1 MLRYWLVCTKW
12 VIMQGVLLADHAQ
25 DHDRCRATE
34 QLLDVAGERE
44 KMKQVIIMLTLMLA
58 VAAVTASPLGAAAGT
73 PPSDPYSY
81 KAIAAKNYRGVTLN
95 VLTLEKPVLGE
106 PTELH
111 ARQFETLTGAR
122 VTINHVPFEMFYQEL
137 LLGVK
142 KNKYDVLFYGSMW
155 IADVLDYLEPIPPKM
170 LNSLQYQDVLPHYKN
185 IASWGNVPYQ
195 VPVDGDRHFLQYRKD
210 LLEDPGYRAEFKKRT
225 GRVLDVPKTWPEL
238 QEIAR
243 FFQGRKLA
251 DGHVISGIAE
261 VTVNNAL
268 LGNQF
273 IKRAAPYAKHPDVKG
288 GFYFDLA
295 TMEPLI
301 NTPGFVEALKD
312 FVSAQDLYPKG
323 GRNFTFPQVIHSFGS
338 GDAVF
343 SDSWDDPFIE
353 AMEPGNPLRN
363 KVATALSPGSR
374 KVWNRKTGRWDE
386 FPEVNYAPYIVYG
399 WTSAV
404 ARTSSHKDA
413 AFDFLGFFGNQENH
427 TADLLKGRYGINPF
441 RRSDLDAHFWVE
453 RAGWDDTVAESYVQT
468 LDRMSQSKN
477 RVLDLRIHRGQEYV
491 YILSVGVYR
500 ALTGRESPQAALDTV
515 AERWRQLTQRVGV
528 EKQRDAYRHIVHF
541 EDNH

>member
-1 MLRYWLVCTKW
+1 M
-12 VIMQGVLLADHAQ
+12 MQA
-25 DHDRCRATE
+25 
-34 QLLDVAGERE
+34 
-44 KMKQVIIMLTLMLA
+44 IIMLTLVLA
-58 VAAVTASPLGAAAGT
+58 IGVGAASPLGEAAGA

-106 PTELH
+106 PTEIH
-111 ARQFETLTGAR
+111 ARQFEKLTGAK
-122 VTINHVPFEMFYQEL
+122 INITHVPFDKFYQEL

-155 IADVLDYLEPIPPKM
+155 IADVLDYLEPIPQKM
-170 LNSLQYQDVLPHYKN
+170 LSSPQYQDVLPHYKN
-185 IASWGNVPYQ
+185 IATWGKVPYQ
-195 VPVDGDRHFLQYRKD
+195 VPVDGDRHYLQYRKD
-210 LLEDPGYRAEFKKRT
+210 LLEDPVYRAEFKKRT
-225 GRVLDVPKTWPEL
+225 GRDLAVPKTWPEL

-243 FFQGRKLA
+243 FFHGRKLA
-251 DGHVISGIAE
+251 GGRITSGIAE
-261 VTVNNAL
+261 VTVSDAL

-273 IKRAAPYAKHPDVKG
+273 IKRAAPYAKHPDVTS
-288 GFYFDLA
+288 GFYFDLE

-312 FVSAQDLYPKG
+312 FVAAQDLYPPG
-323 GRNFTFPQVIHSFGS
+323 GRNFAFPQVIFSFGK
-338 GDAVF
+338 GEAVF
-343 SDSWDDPFIE
+343 SDSWDDPFIQ

-363 KVATALSPGSR
+363 KVAAALSPGSR
-374 KVWNRKTGRWDE
+374 KVWNRKTGKWDE
-386 FPEVNYAPYIVYG
+386 FPDVNYVPYIVYG

-404 ARTSSHKDA
+404 ARSSSHKEA

-427 TADLLKGRYGINPF
+427 TADLLKGRFGINPF
-441 RRSDLDAHFWVE
+441 RRSDLDMRFWVE
-453 RAGWDDTVAESYVQT
+453 RAGWDESVARSYVQT
-468 LDRMSQSKN
+468 LDRMSQSRN

-500 ALTGRESPQAALDTV
+500 ALTGRESPQAALNTV

-528 EKQRDAYRHIVHF
+528 EKQREAYRHVVHF
-541 EDNH
+541 EDNP